1 MMATKKSKE
10 ATSPACY
17 ICTAAFAVEGAAEP
31 TSTSRRHPATA
42 YPRNGLDAS
51 FVDISYS
58 HYPPSDVDGNIC
70 DISDHAPGSSHINTA
85 RKDIINGADMYEAS
99 RRMDI
104 FLESAL
110 NILSVESNGMEGD
123 ISNRKY
129 FCQSCLER

>member
-1 MMATKKSKE
+1 MATNTSNE
-10 ATSPACY
+10 ATSSPACY

-31 TSTSRRHPATA
+31 TSTLRRHPATA
-42 YPRNGLDAS
+42 YPRIGLDAS

-70 DISDHAPGSSHINTA
+70 DISDHAPGSSRMNTA
-85 RKDIINGADMYEAS
+85 RKDMINGADLYEAS

-110 NILSVESNGMEGD
+110 NILSVDGMEGA